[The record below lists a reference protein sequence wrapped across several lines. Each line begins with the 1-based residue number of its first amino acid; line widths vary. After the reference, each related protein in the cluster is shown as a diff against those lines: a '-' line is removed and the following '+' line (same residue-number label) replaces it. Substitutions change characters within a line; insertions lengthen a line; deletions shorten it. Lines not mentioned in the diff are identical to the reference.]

1 MEFVKV
7 SHIRKAF
14 GDVLA
19 VDDVSFDVKSGEIFG
34 LLGPNGAGKTTA
46 IRIML
51 DIYEADQGKVFLF
64 GSQSKP
70 DTRDRI
76 GYLPEERGLY
86 QDITLERCL
95 LYLARLKGLSK
106 EQAKTRMDVYLK
118 RFDLEAYR
126 KKKVKTLS
134 KGMQQKAQ
142 LIVTL
147 IHEPD
152 LIIIDEPF
160 TALDPVNTQIV
171 KDILAEQR
179 VLGRSVI
186 MCTHQMHQV
195 EELCDRML
203 LIDHGKVLL
212 YGTLKEIQ
220 AQFANKEVYIEL
232 GEVFPENLSGV
243 VAMHSRN
250 HGMVLSLDD
259 RTQPADLLRTLV
271 EQNLT
276 VLHYELA
283 LPTLDEIFIQT
294 VQGGE
299 EQEV

>member
-51 DIYEADQGKVFLF
+51 DIFEADQGEVALF
-64 GSQSKP
+64 GSLIKP
-70 DTRDRI
+70 ETRDRI

-160 TALDPVNTQIV
+160 TALDPVNTQMV

-179 VLGRSVI
+179 ALGRSVI

-203 LIDHGKVLL
+203 LMDHGKVLL

-220 AQFANKEVYIEL
+220 TQFAKKEVYIEL
-232 GEVFPENLSGV
+232 GEAFPESLAGV
-243 VAMHSRN
+243 VSMHPRN
-250 HGMVLSLDD
+250 HGMLLSLDD
-259 RTQPADLLRTLV
+259 QTRPSDLLRTLV

-276 VLHYELA
+276 VQHYELA

-294 VQGGE
+294 VQGEE
-299 EQEV
+299 EQEA

>member
-14 GDVLA
+14 GDLLA

-51 DIYEADQGKVFLF
+51 DIFEADQGEVALF
-64 GSQSKP
+64 GSQIKP
-70 DTRDRI
+70 ETRDRI

-106 EQAKTRMDVYLK
+106 EQAKTRMDDYLK

-160 TALDPVNTQIV
+160 TALDPVNTQMV

-179 VLGRSVI
+179 ALGRSVI

-212 YGTLKEIQ
+212 YGSLKEIQ
-220 AQFANKEVYIEL
+220 TQFANKEVYIEL
-232 GEVFPENLSGV
+232 GEAFPENLPGV
-243 VAMHSRN
+243 VSMHQRN
-250 HGMVLSLDD
+250 HGMLLSLDD
-259 RTQPADLLRTLV
+259 HTQPAELLRTLV

-294 VQGGE
+294 VQGEE
-299 EQEV
+299 EQEA